1 MSTDRHGWR
10 YDVMRFDSRKPVD
23 INAWNKPV
31 KLNRK
36 ELRRPETNAGS
47 GTVTPVAVGPML
59 GPDGKPVIGAD
70 GRIVMV
76 DAEGKP
82 IHEAPP
88 SSSGSAAG
96 KGKDDKDKE
105 KKKKKFQKKTR
116 QVFLV
121 PDHIRQLRREERYP
135 WIMEDASGSEVWEG
149 RMEDASKAEMHG
161 LLMPAP
167 NNVFKFVPAHRW
179 YKFQKK
185 LPQKQQMTLEEAE
198 KKMAE
203 RQKGKE
209 LGRWAQRT
217 GMAPLAGGIGGG
229 SLVYDIG
236 GGSLG
241 PGGRR
246 LRTVDNGMRGLFGDD
261 DDDDRARRQR
271 ERDRGAEGD
280 VDEMEYEEDFADDEE
295 PMVNDG
301 MGDEE
306 AKELEVSCS

>member
-1 MSTDRHGWR
+1 MK
-10 YDVMRFDSRKPVD
+10 FDSRKPVD
-23 INAWNKPV
+23 INSWQKPV

-36 ELRRPETNAGS
+36 DLRRPDPNASS
-47 GTVTPVAVGPML
+47 GTATPVAVGPML

-88 SSSGSAAG
+88 SSSGSAAAST
-96 KGKDDKDKE
+96 KKDDKGKR
-105 KKKKKFQKKTR
+105 KKFQKKTR

-135 WIMEDASGSEVWEG
+135 WIMEDASGSEIWEG

-167 NNVFKFVPAHRW
+167 NNVFKFVPANRW

-185 LPQKQQMTLEEAE
+185 LPQKQHMTLEEAE
-198 KKMAE
+198 RKMAE
-203 RQKGKE
+203 RQKGKD
-209 LGRWAQRT
+209 LGRWGSRSGT
-217 GMAPLAGGIGGG
+217 APMAGGMGGP
-229 SLVYDIG
+229 SLVHDYG
-236 GGSLG
+236 GQSLA

-246 LRTVDNGMRGLFGDD
+246 LRTVDSGMRGLFDD
-261 DDDDRARRQR
+261 DDDDGGRGRRMR
-271 ERDRGAEGD
+271 ERELGGEGD
-280 VDEMEYEEDFADDEE
+280 MDEMEYEEDFADDEE
-295 PMVNDG
+295 PLAQDG

-306 AKELEVSCS
+306 AKELEVRFFSF